1 MKLDELK
8 NIVDFAIEK
17 EQEAVDFYNVLSG
30 RVKVKSI
37 AEELR
42 KIVVIEEGHRE
53 RLRKMD
59 IAGYSKNVV
68 QPAINLKIADYL
80 VDKKPDPE
88 MTWQD
93 LIQIAMRRELS
104 SLQLYTDLAKLSA
117 DPQAKQL
124 FENLA
129 TEEGKHK
136 LFFEKIWDEDIL
148 TDN

>member
-1 MKLDELK
+1 MKFEEIKD
-8 NIVDFAIEK
+8 IIDFAVKK
-17 EQEAVDFYNVLSG
+17 EQEAVDFYRDLAA
-30 RVKVKSI
+30 KVKIKAI
-37 AEELR
+37 ADEIR
-42 KIVVIEEGHRE
+42 KIALMEEAHRE

-59 IAGYSKNVV
+59 IACYAKNAAHA
-68 QPAINLKIADYL
+68 AINLRIADYL
-80 VDKKPDPE
+80 ADKEPSPE

-104 SLQLYTDLAKLSA
+104 AVQLYTDLAKFTA
-117 DPQAKQL
+117 DPQAKQI

-129 TEEGKHK
+129 AEEGQHK